1 MSGRRQGLRTPWSR
15 HADIRLDVV
24 EGLVQEIHTGSLDR
38 VMKVSLRLMALAS
51 CADGP
56 DRDVLLAQ
64 VDHLDAA
71 VRNVRATFFGGAGT
85 SPLEPPEGRTE
96 VALLDRA
103 GTIVWTNRAWDDFC
117 RENSGD
123 PARAGVGRSYLGI
136 CEDAGDGPSL
146 ELAGAVRA
154 AVRGGLPVPARTVVS
169 CPAPGRSRAF
179 DTLVST
185 RLDDDGR
192 PMGALVTLTQVGTAR
207 PPEAGLTDAAGRI
220 AHQEG

>member
-1 MSGRRQGLRTPWSR
+1 
-15 HADIRLDVV
+15 
-24 EGLVQEIHTGSLDR
+24 
-38 VMKVSLRLMALAS
+38 MKVSLRLMALAS
-51 CADGP
+51 CAEGP
-56 DRDVLLAQ
+56 DRDILLAQ

-71 VRNVRATFFGGAGT
+71 VRNVRATFFGGSGT
-85 SPLEPPEGRTE
+85 ALASPIEPPDGRTE

-117 RENSGD
+117 RENEGD

-136 CEDAGDGPSL
+136 CEEAGDAPSL
-146 ELAGAVRA
+146 ELADAVRA

-185 RLDDDGR
+185 RFDDDGR
-192 PMGALVTLTQVGTAR
+192 AVGALVTLTQVGIAR
-207 PPEAGLTDAAGRI
+207 PLEAGRTGAADRL